1 MTQSIASVS
10 PIVYIRYGK
19 YTLALSICLESSV
32 VMVKVKVDLA
42 AWSELRSQARVII
55 SARQSQLEVIMSLNL
70 LPRGVA
76 ARRAI
81 VRDDSM
87 ESPASDQPEQ
97 MQVDAAIPQ
106 SSSIELPQNQL
117 PPRGQRAMRGQNQP
131 PSLASAQQS
140 KSNVYQRK
148 APKPIK
154 PRELCVLIET
164 AMSNYSLWTNAD
176 LRRYAADRNTNGCEY
191 RSTSS
196 ILKLNL
202 Y

>member
-1 MTQSIASVS
+1 
-10 PIVYIRYGK
+10 
-19 YTLALSICLESSV
+19 
-32 VMVKVKVDLA
+32 
-42 AWSELRSQARVII
+42 
-55 SARQSQLEVIMSLNL
+55 MSLNL

-106 SSSIELPQNQL
+106 SSSIELTQNQL
-117 PPRGQRAMRGQNQP
+117 PPRGQGTRRGQSQP
-131 PSLASAQQS
+131 PLESGQHP

-148 APKPIK
+148 APKPVK

-164 AMSNYSLWTNAD
+164 AMSNYALWTNAD

-191 RSTSS
+191 QPTSS
-196 ILKLNL
+196 FLKSDL

>member
-1 MTQSIASVS
+1 
-10 PIVYIRYGK
+10 
-19 YTLALSICLESSV
+19 
-32 VMVKVKVDLA
+32 
-42 AWSELRSQARVII
+42 
-55 SARQSQLEVIMSLNL
+55 MSLNL

-81 VRDDSM
+81 VRDDAM

-97 MQVDAAIPQ
+97 MQVDTAIPQ

-117 PPRGQRAMRGQNQP
+117 PPSDQRTRRGQNQA
-131 PSLASAQQS
+131 PSASGQQS

-164 AMSNYSLWTNAD
+164 AMSNYALWTNAD
-176 LRRYAADRNTNGCEY
+176 LKRYAADRNTNGCEY
-191 RSTSS
+191 RSTLS
-196 ILKLNL
+196 ILKPDL